1 MKDGILVI
9 EDDLALR
16 PMWESIA
23 YRNFGFKNLD
33 WAVSAEE
40 AKRIY
45 QKSITKNQPY
55 AVVIVDVFLA
65 GSDTGFDFIK
75 YIRSLGQ
82 KTPVLLVSAA
92 LETDLKKL
100 FDKTMDYVQVL
111 TKPLS
116 VPKCEKALEKIFLDK
131 PA

>member
-23 YRNFGFKNLD
+23 SRNFGLKNLD

-45 QKSITKNQPY
+45 QKAIMKNQPY
-55 AVVIVDVFLA
+55 AVIIVDVFLA
-65 GSDTGFDFIK
+65 GSDTGLDFIK
-75 YIRSLGQ
+75 YIHSLGQ
-82 KTPVLLVSAA
+82 QTPILLVSAA
-92 LETDLKKL
+92 LEADLKKL

-111 TKPLS
+111 TKPLN
-116 VPKCEKALEKIFLDK
+116 VPKCEKALEKIFLNR

>member
-23 YRNFGFKNLD
+23 NRNLGGKNLD
-33 WAVSAEE
+33 WAVSAEQ
-40 AKRIY
+40 AKRIF
-45 QKSITKNQPY
+45 QSSLSNNQPY
-55 AVVIVDVFLA
+55 KVVVVDIFLA
-65 GSDTGFDFIK
+65 GSDTGMDFIK

-82 KTPVLLVSAA
+82 ETPVLLVSTAM
-92 LETDLKKL
+92 EKDLKNL
-100 FDKTMDYVQVL
+100 YHESMGNVQVL

-116 VPKCEKALEKIFLDK
+116 VPKCEKALEKILMLK
-131 PA
+131 NA